1 MKSSPQV
8 PWALRVS
15 RAGSYKALNDLVD
28 DWYETIKARVRLRA
42 SIGFESYM
50 EARDWDGA
58 KRSVERNY
66 GRSSS
71 EHQPT
76 LDTLNAAIQCRR
88 QMKLVR
94 ARAST

>member
-1 MKSSPQV
+1 MKSRPQA
-8 PWALRVS
+8 PWPARVS
-15 RAGSYKALNDLVD
+15 RAGSYEALNRLVD
-28 DWYETIKARVRLRA
+28 EWYETIKARVLLRA

-66 GRSSS
+66 GLAK

-88 QMKLVR
+88 QMR
-94 ARAST
+94 ARVSAPR